1 MGVKKLDLEFEDRH
15 EEELRKKKQ
24 LSEERK
30 RNRPVDI
37 QFSADKK
44 HTPPSPSPTPSPAP
58 AAAPAAAVAASNRE
72 AGRSLLD
79 NTDEL
84 RKLVKA
90 SKVLDEEM
98 EAKTKAALIEA
109 ETKMIALYA
118 QETKLLEYKI
128 LQIVKDIY
136 AKAPA
141 VKGELL
147 QIKELLKTHAEIR
160 SHNTKL

>member
-1 MGVKKLDLEFEDRH
+1 MLLA
-15 EEELRKKKQ
+15 
-24 LSEERK
+24 
-30 RNRPVDI
+30 
-37 QFSADKK
+37 SASCSG
-44 HTPPSPSPTPSPAP
+44 TAP
-58 AAAPAAAVAASNRE
+58 RAAVASKVAASNKE
-72 AGRSLLD
+72 AAASVLD
-79 NTDEL
+79 STDEL

-98 EAKTKAALIEA
+98 EVKIKSATIEA

-118 QETKLLEYKI
+118 QETKLLEYQI

-141 VKGELL
+141 VKGELVK
-147 QIKELLKTHAEIR
+147 IRELLKTHAEIR

>member
-1 MGVKKLDLEFEDRH
+1 MGAKKLDLEFEDDH
-15 EEELRKKKQ
+15 EADLRKKQKQ
-24 LSEERK
+24 LEEQK
-30 RNRPVDI
+30 RRSKVDI
-37 QFSADKK
+37 QFTADKEK
-44 HTPPSPSPTPSPAP
+44 LPTAPPKAVASK
-58 AAAPAAAVAASNRE
+58 VAASNRE
-72 AGRSLLD
+72 AAASVLD
-79 NTDEL
+79 STDEL

-98 EAKTKAALIEA
+98 EVKIKSAAIEA

-118 QETKLLEYKI
+118 QETKLLEYQI

-141 VKGELL
+141 VKGELVK
-147 QIKELLKTHAEIR
+147 IRELLKTHAEIR